1 MPLLTSIPVQCDYC
15 GYTWEL
21 ELSRS
26 IEAAN
31 GDTITFAPGSI
42 DVMCPLCGT
51 EGVNYTTPTA
61 NVTTEGIRGLFAV
74 LRSVS
79 ATTKDL
85 QTLVAVSLEAKE
97 SGAETEAIAEQIKT
111 SIPRLKPV
119 AEWML
124 SEKGMGV
131 ATWITMLLTFL
142 ALMAALR
149 PTSTAP
155 PASQTVVIECPSG
168 DEQEIISLLQ
178 QIAGELHSDSKAP
191 NTVGPSLGPGPENLP
206 TGHDSESKNPS
217 GR

>member
-1 MPLLTSIPVQCDYC
+1 MPVLAMIPVQCDHC
-15 GYTWEL
+15 GYTWAL
-21 ELSRS
+21 ELPHS
-26 IEAAN
+26 IKAAN

-42 DVMCPLCGT
+42 DVTCPQCGT
-51 EGVNYTTPTA
+51 RGVNYTTPTA
-61 NVTTEGIRGLFAV
+61 NVTTEGILGLFAV

-79 ATTKDL
+79 ATTEDL

-97 SGAETEAIAEQIKT
+97 NGAEPEAIAEKIKT

-131 ATWITMLLTFL
+131 ATWITMLITLL

-149 PTSTAP
+149 PASTAP
-155 PASQTVVIECPSG
+155 PARQPAVIECPSG
-168 DEQEIISLLQ
+168 HEQEIISLLQ
-178 QIAGELHSDSKAP
+178 QIASELQSASKAP
-191 NTVGPSLGPGPENLP
+191 STVGPSLAPGSENLP